1 MAGRKFSKGL
11 TVFACILALIV
22 GLVAG
27 FFLYA
32 YLTREEGGDVLESGT
47 EIGSSEEG
55 SDSGSGSGSVYE
67 SEEISFHFMELGNGN
82 SGDSI
87 YIKAGDTDILIDAG
101 SARSSAATTAAYMEQ
116 YVTDGTLE
124 YVIVTHAD
132 EDHIAGFAG
141 SSTSASMF
149 DRFTCEV
156 IIDFPRT
163 DKTTNVY
170 SDYCTQRD
178 EAVAEGAVHYT
189 ALECWNNENGAQ
201 RVWEVSDGIEMQVLY
216 NYYYEHSSSD
226 ENNYS
231 VCVLFS
237 QGDKHFLFTGD
248 LEKEG
253 EEYLVQYNDLPQVE
267 LFKAGHHGSYSSS
280 NDCLLDV
287 IRPKIVCVCCC
298 AGTDEYTETPANQFP
313 TQAMIDRVAPYTNR
327 VYVTSQVADNDDGY
341 TSMNGNIV
349 VTSDREGVTVQ
360 CSNNNTLL
368 KDTDWFKEN
377 RNMPEAWA

>member
-32 YLTREEGGDVLESGT
+32 YLTREEGGDVYVSG
-47 EIGSSEEG
+47 
-55 SDSGSGSGSVYE
+55 D
-67 SEEISFHFMELGNGN
+67 ISFHFMELGNGN

-101 SARSSAATTAAYMEQ
+101 SARTSAATTAAYMEQ

-178 EAVAEGAVHYT
+178 EAVAEGAAHYT

-248 LEKEG
+248 LEGEG
-253 EEYLVQYNDLPQVE
+253 EEYIVENNDLPEVE
-267 LFKAGHHGSYSSS
+267 LMKAGHHGSKTSC
-280 NDCLLDV
+280 NDVLLSV
-287 IRPKIVCVCCC
+287 VKPKIVCVCCC
-298 AGTDEYTETPANQFP
+298 AGYNQYHAAEENVFP
-313 TQAMIDRVAPYTNR
+313 TQAMVDRVAPYTER
-327 VYVTSQVADNDDGY
+327 VYVTSQVAENVDGY

>member
-1 MAGRKFSKGL
+1 M
-11 TVFACILALIV
+11 ALIV